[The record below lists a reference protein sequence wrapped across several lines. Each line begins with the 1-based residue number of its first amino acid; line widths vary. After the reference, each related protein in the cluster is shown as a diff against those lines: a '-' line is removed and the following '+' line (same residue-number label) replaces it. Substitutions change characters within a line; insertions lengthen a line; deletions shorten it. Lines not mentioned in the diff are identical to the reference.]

1 MTPSTN
7 HIFYILVVFIHLP
20 FSLYHGWT
28 TVLIVI
34 TGFEAFGVNSLT
46 HRAGIAT
53 KVLVFLAFFF
63 LESTSVAYAYS
74 SPEGDLAGAIAIS
87 WSLWAIF
94 AGTSSF
100 KGLYSGCEQTN

>member
-1 MTPSTN
+1 MTS
-7 HIFYILVVFIHLP
+7 VFIHLP

-28 TVLIVI
+28 TVLIIV
-34 TGFEAFGVNSLT
+34 TAFEAFGVNALT

-53 KVLVFLAFFF
+53 KVFAFLAFFF

-94 AGTSSF
+94 AGTFLSF
-100 KGLYSGCEQTN
+100 Q